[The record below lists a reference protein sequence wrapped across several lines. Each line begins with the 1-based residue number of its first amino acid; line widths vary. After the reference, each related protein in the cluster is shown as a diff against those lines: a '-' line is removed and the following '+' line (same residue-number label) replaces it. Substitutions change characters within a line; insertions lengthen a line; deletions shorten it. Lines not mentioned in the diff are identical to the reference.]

1 MVMELFLNN
10 LGTTTLFIAQFAGM
24 AAAAIHAIL
33 SKDDPRSAS
42 GWVAVIVL
50 VPFVGW
56 LTYWLLGI
64 NRIERRA
71 RELRSGAYA
80 TGIRPLPPANLANAL
95 IAPKEE
101 TQQLVRLAE
110 LGQKIFPSGLMPG
123 NFICVL
129 KNGDQTYPAM
139 IAAIEKAEHSIALSS
154 YIFNYDKAGLIFVD
168 ALKRAQ
174 ERGVEIRILLD
185 GVGAWYSFP
194 SMARQL
200 KKAGIPYAR
209 FLHSFT
215 PWQMPYLN
223 MRCHQKIMVVDGQ
236 HGFTGGMNIAEGNF
250 VEDNPRH
257 PIRDYHFSVEGP
269 LVTQLMLNF
278 AHEWTFTTDE
288 ELAGEIWFPDIPL
301 HFDKEQSVIA
311 RGITSGP
318 DLRLNPIR
326 WTLMGALA
334 EASSHIRIVTP
345 YFVPDSTLKT
355 ALSLAAMRGIRVDI
369 VLPEENN
376 LPYVAWAGQ
385 ADLGSLLQAGC
396 HVWKVPGPF
405 EHSKL
410 MTVDGYWALIGSSNW
425 DTRSLRLNFE
435 FDLECYG
442 ASFARTLDQIIEAKI
457 DSAREIT
464 LADMASR
471 PFLVRLRDSTLQL
484 FSPYL

>member
-1 MVMELFLNN
+1 MELFFNH
-10 LGTTTLFIAQFAGM
+10 LGPTALFIAQFAGM
-24 AAAAIHAIL
+24 IIAAIHAIL

-56 LTYWLLGI
+56 LTYWILGI

-71 RELRSGAYA
+71 RELRSGSYA

-123 NFICVL
+123 NFIRVL
-129 KNGDQTYPAM
+129 KNGDQAYPAM

-154 YIFNYDKAGLIFVD
+154 YIFNCDKAGLAFLA
-168 ALKRAQ
+168 ALTRAR

-194 SMARQL
+194 SMVKRLEQA
-200 KKAGIPYAR
+200 AIPHAR
-209 FLHSFT
+209 FLHSFM

-223 MRCHQKIMVVDGQ
+223 MRCHQKILVVDGL
-236 HGFTGGMNIAEGNF
+236 HGFTGGMNIAEGNL
-250 VEDNPRH
+250 VIDNPRH

-278 AHEWTFTTDE
+278 AHEWAFTADE
-288 ELAGEIWFPDIPL
+288 ELSGEAWFPDIPV

-311 RGITSGP
+311 RGIASGP
-318 DLRLNPIR
+318 DLKLNAIR

-334 EASSHIRIVTP
+334 EASNYIRIVTP
-345 YFVPDSTLKT
+345 YFVPDGTLK
-355 ALSLAAMRGIRVDI
+355 ASLCLAAMRGIRVDI
-369 VLPEENN
+369 VLPENNN
-376 LPYVAWAGQ
+376 LPYVAWASQ
-385 ADLGSLLQAGC
+385 ADLGPLIQAGC
-396 HVWKVPGPF
+396 HVWMVPGPF

-410 MTVDGYWALIGSSNW
+410 MTIDGYWSLVGSSNW

-457 DSAREIT
+457 ESARELTI
-464 LADMASR
+464 ADIAAR
-471 PFLVRLRDSTLQL
+471 PFLVRLRDSTMRL